1 MKLFADANILVAV
14 INREY
19 PAFDSCSRIL
29 SLADT
34 KGYEI
39 YCSSLSLGIAF
50 YFAEK
55 KHGRKEASRRVN
67 LICKHVSISPCSE
80 AEVKLA
86 LMLKDADF
94 EDALQDS
101 SAISAGC
108 DAIITLNH
116 TDFWFSKLNI
126 WHPEDFLLRK
136 AAGIK
141 QF

>member
-19 PAFDSCSRIL
+19 PAFDSCARIL

-34 KGYEI
+34 PGFRI
-39 YCSSLSLGIAF
+39 YCSSLSLGITF

-55 KHGRKEASRRVN
+55 KHGRKEALRRIN
-67 LICKHVSISPCSE
+67 LLCRHLNISPCSE
-80 AEVKLA
+80 IEVKKA
-86 LMLKDADF
+86 LNYKDVDF

-101 SAISAGC
+101 SAISAGA
-108 DAIITLNH
+108 DAIITLNQK
-116 TDFWFSKLNI
+116 DFWFSNINI

-136 AAGIK
+136 ATGIK